1 MPSALKRQ
9 VMVSMIQTMTWD
21 LHFILKVKVLMIL
34 LNPMLSI
41 SGVCTSN
48 HFVSTS
54 HLTLLDIH
62 IEEIIRA
69 WPYFPRFH
77 ALYAGRPNV
86 NPIAVTTGIGPTG
99 PQTQWLQ
106 RPDDFIDPTLRE
118 REVPST
124 SPATPSAVSPALAAT
139 RSFGSEQTNTYEPAT
154 PPSSQ
159 LPVSNPP
166 SQPPTSSTA
175 RPPKPSTASHQAIDK
190 LKATIQVIPKKRS
203 VVEVLMDASK
213 YVPMS

>member
-1 MPSALKRQ
+1 MRSALKRQ
-9 VMVSMIQTMTWD
+9 VMVLMIQTVIQD
-21 LHFILKVKVLMIL
+21 LHFILKVKVMIQL
-34 LNPMLSI
+34 HLMLSI
-41 SGVCTSN
+41 SGVCSSN

-54 HLTLLDIH
+54 HLILFNIH
-62 IEEIIRA
+62 LEEIIHA

-77 ALYAGRPNV
+77 ALYAGHPNV

-106 RPDDFIDPTLRE
+106 CPDDFIDPTLQE
-118 REVPST
+118 REASST

-159 LPVSNPP
+159 PPVSNPC

-175 RPPKPSTASHQAIDK
+175 CAPKSSTASCQAIDK
-190 LKATIQVIPKKRS
+190 LKATIQVVPKKRS
-203 VVEVLMDASK
+203 MVEVLMDASK
-213 YVPMS
+213 YV

>member
-1 MPSALKRQ
+1 MRSALKRQ
-9 VMVSMIQTMTWD
+9 VMVLMIQTVIQD
-21 LHFILKVKVLMIL
+21 LHFILKVKVLMIQL
-34 LNPMLSI
+34 HLMLSI
-41 SGVCTSN
+41 SEVCSSN
-48 HFVSTS
+48 HFVSNS
-54 HLTLLDIH
+54 HLILFNIH
-62 IEEIIRA
+62 LEEIIHA

-86 NPIAVTTGIGPTG
+86 NPIAVTTGIGPPG

-106 RPDDFIDPTLRE
+106 RPNDFIDPTLRE
-118 REVPST
+118 REASST

-159 LPVSNPP
+159 PPVSNPC

-175 RPPKPSTASHQAIDK
+175 RAPKSSTASRQAIDK
-190 LKATIQVIPKKRS
+190 LKATIQVVPKKRS
-203 VVEVLMDASK
+203 MVEVLMDASK
-213 YVPMS
+213 YV